1 MEEKGKKNAAYL
13 HKLEFC
19 ERDFIMVPEVRLHNY
34 LAVSLLEEHTL
45 QSLAH

>member
-1 MEEKGKKNAAYL
+1 MEKGKKNAAYL

-19 ERDFIMVPEVRLHNY
+19 KRDFIMVPEVWLHDY
-34 LAVSLLEEHTL
+34 LAVSLLEEHAL